1 MDEMP
6 DMSAHRDG
14 DTIVALSSGQGR
26 AGIAVIR
33 ISGAG
38 SREAVENLAGPVAPP
53 RRASLR
59 RLRNASG
66 ETLDRALVLWLPGP
80 GSFSGED
87 MAELHV
93 HGGRAVV
100 ESVIAALLAL
110 PDTRLAEAGDFTRRA
125 FENGRLDLTAV
136 EGLAD
141 LIDADTEAQR
151 RQAVAQADGALA
163 ALYDGWR
170 DSILRAQARIEAML
184 DFSDEAD
191 VPADVEYGLD
201 AEIEALRNA
210 IGRHLE
216 DGRRGEILRDGFR
229 AVIAGPPNAGKS
241 TLLNTLAGRDA
252 AIVADE
258 PGTTR
263 DLIDVRLDLG
273 GYPVIVTD
281 TAGLR
286 GGTSAVEAEGVRRA
300 LARAEDADLVIW
312 LTDATMDAAPPPPAL
327 ASHPNM
333 ISVRNKSDIARGA
346 ARDGI
351 AVSARTSH
359 GVNGLIEILS
369 VQART
374 ALRPGDGPALTRARH
389 RHALDAASAALTRFL
404 SEKDAA
410 PEMRAEELR
419 LAATQ
424 IGRVTGRIDVE
435 DVLGEIFVRFCIG
448 K

>member
-1 MDEMP
+1 MP
-6 DMSAHRDG
+6 DLAARGGG

-26 AGIAVIR
+26 AGVAVIR

-38 SREAVENLAGPVAPP
+38 SRVALENLAGPVPPP

-59 RLRNASG
+59 RLRNRAG

-80 GSFSGED
+80 GSFTGED

-110 PDTRLAEAGDFTRRA
+110 PGMKLAEAGDFTRRA
-125 FENGRLDLTAV
+125 FESGKLDLTAV

-141 LIDADTEAQR
+141 LVDAETEAQR
-151 RQAVAQADGALA
+151 RQAIAQADGALA
-163 ALYDGWR
+163 ALYDRWR
-170 DSILRAQARIEAML
+170 DTILRAQARIEAML

-191 VPADVEYGLD
+191 VPAAAPGLD
-201 AEIEALRNA
+201 AAIGALREA
-210 IGRHLE
+210 ILRHLA
-216 DGRRGEILRDGFR
+216 DGRRGEILRDGYR
-229 AVIAGPPNAGKS
+229 VVIAGPPNAGKS
-241 TLLNTLAGRDA
+241 TLLNALAGRDA
-252 AIVADE
+252 AIVSDE

-273 GYPVIVTD
+273 GYPVLVTD

-286 GGTSAVEAEGVRRA
+286 AGTSAVEAEGVRRA
-300 LARAEDADLVIW
+300 LTRAEDADLVIW
-312 LTDATMDAAPPPPAL
+312 LTDATTDAAPPPPGL
-327 ASHPNM
+327 TSHPNL
-333 ISVRNKSDIARGA
+333 ISVRNKSDIAEATLG
-346 ARDGI
+346 DTI
-351 AVSARTSH
+351 AISARTAD
-359 GVNGLIEILS
+359 GVDRLIEILTGH
-369 VQART
+369 ART
-374 ALRPGDGPALTRARH
+374 ALRPGEGPALTRARH
-389 RHALDAASAALTRFL
+389 RHALDEASAALTRFL
-404 SEKDAA
+404 SAKDAA

-435 DVLGEIFVRFCIG
+435 DVLGEIFARFCIG